1 MRTAANLRTMTFTSP
16 AGVAQREHAMEFH
29 IRMAGP
35 MPDMHAIDVAIRDV
49 DPAAVI
55 DLNLESKL
63 LRVAAAMDAA
73 ELVSL
78 VNATGYTLGPDQ
90 VSQLPSICCGG
101 CGG

>member
-1 MRTAANLRTMTFTSP
+1 MRAAVNLRTMTFTAP

-29 IRMAGP
+29 IRMAGSL
-35 MPDMHAIDVAIRDV
+35 PDMHAIDVAIRDV

-55 DLNLESKL
+55 DLNPESGL

-78 VNATGYTLGPDQ
+78 INATGNALGPDQ

-101 CGG
+101 CSG